1 MLPRH
6 PEEGLD
12 FRRDFDALL
21 TYALPRGNDLEA
33 PAADLVPEIRG
44 VLAALASLQGVRLA
58 RLSGSGPTCFA
69 LLATEEE
76 AKEAAALL
84 AAAHPAWWI
93 AAGALEV

>member
-1 MLPRH
+1 MRSRAATISKRRPLN
-6 PEEGLD
+6 L
-12 FRRDFDALL
+12 FRKS
-21 TYALPRGNDLEA
+21 GS
-33 PAADLVPEIRG
+33 

-76 AKEAAALL
+76 AKEAAAIL

-93 AAGALEV
+93 AAGALAV